1 MRANRGNQ
9 TELSSPRVYAWWP
22 WRYVILN
29 MLYVFLI
36 PLSVSRLLQWI
47 VEPTTPGKSEGY
59 RTLRATRSSRVHN
72 VSSGGHDPVAAQESD
87 RYRMRSERRVTR
99 IPAGLRAR
107 ERRSAAAFS
116 SRVTCT
122 IPAPHSG
129 ERTPDEAGARGTGAI
144 QLRRCAATSCRRR
157 AILSSKDRI
166 GYPPVPEW
174 PCAPV
179 PCGTRAMLHWTR
191 RPPCVTQMPPHE
203 SPCAGIHK
211 GKSEGVTRSV
221 DVRERAFSQYAG

>member
-1 MRANRGNQ
+1 MRANRRNQ

-36 PLSVSRLLQWI
+36 TFSASRLLQWI

-72 VSSGGHDPVAAQESD
+72 VNSGGHDPVAAQESD

-107 ERRSAAAFS
+107 ERRSAAGVFITGCVHTS
-116 SRVTCT
+116 GSLTVTGGHRT
-122 IPAPHSG
+122 GP
-129 ERTPDEAGARGTGAI
+129 ERGVPGAI
-144 QLRRCAATSCRRR
+144 QLCRCAATSCRRR
-157 AILSSKDRI
+157 AILSQTGRP
-166 GYPPVPEW
+166 GYPLVSEG

-179 PCGTRAMLHWTR
+179 QCGAEVVMHR
-191 RPPCVTQMPPHE
+191 RRRHVV
-203 SPCAGIHK
+203 SPMCHPIYRPAPVSTEGI
-211 GKSEGVTRSV
+211 
-221 DVRERAFSQYAG
+221 